1 MTLCTV
7 GNRYGATWGPDDTIV
22 FASGDA
28 PGLMQVPA
36 AGGEPRPLTEPEAD
50 EGRHSWPAFV
60 PGGNAVLYTH
70 LNATFDT
77 LVAVVSLDTGAHQ
90 TLVQGTA
97 GSVAASGHLVFAREA
112 SLWAVPFDP
121 DRLTVSG
128 APAPMVEDVQVNPDD
143 WAHYA
148 LADDGTLVYLPSTG
162 SSTEQRLLVWVD
174 RSTGAEMPLAAPP
187 RAYRYPRISPDG
199 TRVALDIA
207 DQQQDVWIWNLAGE
221 TLTRLT
227 LDSAVDAIGAWTPDG
242 ERVIFASFRG
252 PSGARLFWKAA
263 DGTGRAEPLGESE
276 WPRFPMAVAPDG
288 SVVVVVEIV
297 RLNVN
302 LMTVSL
308 TGEPV
313 SEDLVVTEFVEQNA
327 ALSPD
332 GAWVA
337 YQSDRSGQFEI
348 YVQPFP
354 DVEGGLRQVSTAGGT
369 RPVWGPDGSELLYL
383 DLASRRMMAAP
394 VQTEPTFTSGT
405 PEAGVDESYFAN
417 AGSRGRTFD
426 IAADGR
432 FLMIKEQAS
441 AGDTASTAEI
451 TVVLN
456 WFEELT
462 ARVPVP

>member
-7 GNRYGATWGPDDTIV
+7 GYRYGATWGPDDTIV

-50 EGRHSWPAFV
+50 EGRHSWPVFV
-60 PGGNAVLYTH
+60 PGGAAVLCSVIVD
-70 LNATFDT
+70 LDTFE
-77 LVAVVSLDTGAHQ
+77 VAVVSLDTGAHQ
-90 TLVQGTA
+90 ALVQGTA
-97 GSVAASGHLVFAREA
+97 GSLTASGHLVFAREA

-121 DRLTVSG
+121 DRLTVLG
-128 APAPMVEDVQVNPDD
+128 EPAPMVEDVQVNTGG
-143 WAHYA
+143 WAHYT
-148 LADDGTLVYLPSTG
+148 LADDGTLVYLPSTSASAG
-162 SSTEQRLLVWVD
+162 QRLLVWVD
-174 RSTGAEMPLAAPP
+174 RSTGVEMPLAAPP
-187 RAYRYPRISPDG
+187 RAYFYPRISPDG

-227 LDSAVDAIGAWTPDG
+227 LDAAPDLFGAWTPDG
-242 ERVIFASFRG
+242 ERVIFASFRAAG
-252 PSGARLFWKAA
+252 GARLFWRAA
-263 DGTGRAEPLGESE
+263 DGTGTAEPLGESE
-276 WPRFPMAVAPDG
+276 WPRYPMAVAPDG
-288 SVVVVVEIV
+288 SVVVVVDLV
-297 RLNVN
+297 QGNFN

-313 SEDLVVTEFVEQNA
+313 SEDLVVTEFAEQSA

-383 DLASRRMMAAP
+383 DLASRRIMAAP

-405 PEAGVDESYFAN
+405 PEAALDESYLAN
-417 AGSRGRTFD
+417 LGSPGRTFD